1 MTEFEGINAF
11 IQGVQAEV
19 DRKSEIAVT
28 IGILKRLYEATS
40 IEMTKA
46 KARTF
51 YGYDIL
57 EILRFLVIAME
68 NLQKEEDGE

>member
-19 DRKSEIAVT
+19 ERKSEIAVT

-40 IEMTKA
+40 IEMTKG
-46 KARTF
+46 KAHTF

-68 NLQKEEDGE
+68 NLYKEELKE